1 MIIGKKGFDVDAL
14 LNNAVSPE
22 IWKNHVVHDL
32 MKFWDKP
39 EITNM
44 KDGLFPTYV
53 TNDGRVIPEDEPS
66 PEYDA
71 ASRSEDTKGLVNTE

>member
-1 MIIGKKGFDVDAL
+1 MIIGKNGFDVDTL

-53 TNDGRVIPEDEPS
+53 TNDGRVIPEDQLAVRRVPS
-66 PEYDA
+66 DQD
-71 ASRSEDTKGLVNTE
+71 R